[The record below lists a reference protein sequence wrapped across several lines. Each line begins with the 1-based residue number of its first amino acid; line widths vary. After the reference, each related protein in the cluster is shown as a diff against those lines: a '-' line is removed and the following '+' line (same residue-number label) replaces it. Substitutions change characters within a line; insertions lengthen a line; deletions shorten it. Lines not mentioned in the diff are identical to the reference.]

1 MSEYENVETNDE
13 FEVDETTT
21 QPKQEDVLAK
31 KDAEIERLKAQL
43 RNKEAK
49 QAEKEQ
55 EEVEETTQPITSVV
69 DEDAL
74 VEKLA
79 AQLEAKKAEKYKATG
94 FEWLTS
100 QEWGK
105 EYAEDATKL
114 NAMLK
119 TINEQFPPEDEAQYK
134 KNLQRAHLALKG
146 ADNISETQLKAMN
159 QAAESI
165 QFAAGAT
172 GSDVRHDSVETTSP
186 ETKEF
191 FSKMGVTPEM
201 LEKVNK

>member
-105 EYAEDATKL
+105 ERY
-114 NAMLK
+114 
-119 TINEQFPPEDEAQYK
+119 
-134 KNLQRAHLALKG
+134 
-146 ADNISETQLKAMN
+146 
-159 QAAESI
+159 
-165 QFAAGAT
+165 
-172 GSDVRHDSVETTSP
+172 
-186 ETKEF
+186 
-191 FSKMGVTPEM
+191 
-201 LEKVNK
+201 

>member
-1 MSEYENVETNDE
+1 MSEYDNVETNDE

-21 QPKQEDVLAK
+21 QPQQEEVIARQA
-31 KDAEIERLKAQL
+31 AEIETLKSQL
-43 RNKEAK
+43 RNKQAK
-49 QAEKEQ
+49 QAERQ
-55 EEVEETTQPITSVV
+55 EEVEEETQPITSVV

-79 AQLEAKKAEKYKATG
+79 IQLEAKKAQKYKATG
-94 FEWLTS
+94 FDWLTS

-105 EYAEDATKL
+105 EYAQDATKL

-119 TINEQFPPEDEAQYK
+119 TINEQFPPEDEVQYK

-146 ADNISETQLKAMN
+146 ADNISETQLKAMS

-172 GSDVRHDSVETTSP
+172 GSDVRHDLGETVSP
-186 ETKEF
+186 EKKEF

-201 LEKVNK
+201 LEKLDK

>member
-1 MSEYENVETNDE
+1 MSQNDAIETNDE

-21 QPKQEDVLAK
+21 QPEEVLAK

-43 RNKEAK
+43 RNKEVK
-49 QAEKEQ
+49 QMERQ
-55 EEVEETTQPITSVV
+55 EEVQEETQPITSVV

-79 AQLEAKKAEKYKATG
+79 IQLEAKKAAKYKETG

-105 EYAEDATKL
+105 EYAQDATKL

-119 TINEQFPPEDEAQYK
+119 TINEQFPPDDDIQYK

-146 ADNISETQLKAMN
+146 ADNISESHLKAMAD
-159 QAAESI
+159 AAESI
-165 QFAAGAT
+165 QYASGAS
-172 GSDVRHDSVETTSP
+172 GSDVRHDTVDTTST
-186 ETKEF
+186 EAKDF

>member
-1 MSEYENVETNDE
+1 MSEYDNVETNDE

-21 QPKQEDVLAK
+21 QPQQEEVLAK

-43 RNKEAK
+43 QNKKTK
-49 QAEKEQ
+49 QAERQK
-55 EEVEETTQPITSVV
+55 EVEEEAQPITSVV

-79 AQLEAKKAEKYKATG
+79 IQLEAKKAEKYKATG
-94 FEWLTS
+94 FDWLTS

-105 EYAEDATKL
+105 EYAQDATKL
-114 NAMLK
+114 NAMLR
-119 TINEQFPPEDEAQYK
+119 TINEQFPPEDEVQYK

-146 ADNISETQLKAMN
+146 ADNISETQLKAMA
-159 QAAESI
+159 QAAESV

-172 GSDVRHDSVETTSP
+172 GSDVRHDLGETTTP